1 MAFTGNW
8 ATNTFKTGILDAVFD
23 FGTGTSQVFKIAL
36 YTNNATLDATT
47 TAYTSTGEIVASGYT
62 AGGQVLAISQVPTI
76 GTQTGAAT
84 TYLSFTNAAWSGAIT
99 ARGALIYL
107 ANGTTNPAVCVLDF
121 GADKT
126 STTTFTVQFPAV
138 TNTSAIIRLS

>member
-8 ATNTFKTGILDAVFD
+8 ATNTFLVGLLDGTFD

-36 YTNNATLDATT
+36 YTNAATLNQDT
-47 TAYTSTGEIVASGYT
+47 TAYTSVGEVVASGYT
-62 AGGQVLAISQVPTI
+62 AGGQALSISQVPTV
-76 GTQTGAAT
+76 GSTGGSTA
-84 TYLSFTNAAWSGAIT
+84 YLSFVNSSFNSALT

-121 GADKT
+121 GSDKT
-126 STTTFTVQFPAV
+126 STNTFTVQFPAV